1 MTNLN
6 SKCNN
11 KIINKLNKEES
22 NNQLKISNYLLN
34 RISHKDNKNKKNN
47 KNIFNLNYNFNNIN
61 DKRKA
66 HSSSLSKNKKHKFT
80 KKNVQIHNTNNIII
94 NSITDINKKQ
104 KTLNNIVS
112 SFNRIKPLTIKCL
125 KKSKINIGN
134 DTNDQLKI
142 KTITLSHLKAWNSKN
157 KLNKKSIN
165 SIGSSLNNTKNI
177 NRTKTKS
184 NSKSN
189 SKNNKN
195 KNSYNKLL
203 TENIKNEKSNI
214 YNNRIKAIHKDK
226 TLIIKKVGKLNEN
239 AIDKKLNKNFNVKNV
254 NKNLLKNK
262 TNYSN
267 FNSFQNNIENNNIT
281 DSHINLNKKRGI
293 KLLITGQNHNKQNNA
308 RINNIIYNI
317 NKKNIYLNNN
327 SSKLKCNESNN
338 IHNSMKKNN
347 ITNNQKGKVS
357 KNPKNMV
364 NNNNYNASVTS
375 KKPIDFMKQKKIID
389 TS

>member
-1 MTNLN
+1 
-6 SKCNN
+6 
-11 KIINKLNKEES
+11 
-22 NNQLKISNYLLN
+22 LLN

-80 KKNVQIHNTNNIII
+80 KKNVHIHNTNNNII

-112 SFNRIKPLTIKCL
+112 SYNRIKPTTIKCL

-134 DTNDQLKI
+134 DANDQLKI
-142 KTITLSHLKAWNSKN
+142 KTITLSHLNAWNSKN

-177 NRTKTKS
+177 NKTKSKS

-189 SKNNKN
+189 SKNHKTNKN

-214 YNNRIKAIHKDK
+214 YNIRISAMHKEK
-226 TLIIKKVGKLNEN
+226 TLIIKKIGKLNEKTN
-239 AIDKKLNKNFNVKNV
+239 DKKINKNSNVKNV
-254 NKNLLKNK
+254 NKNLLKTK

-267 FNSFQNNIENNNIT
+267 FNSFQNNIENSNIT
-281 DSHINLNKKRGI
+281 DSQINLNRKRGI
-293 KLLITGQNHNKQNNA
+293 NLIIAGQNQSKKNNDK
-308 RINNIIYNI
+308 INNIIYNI
-317 NKKNIYLNNN
+317 NRKNIYLNNN

-338 IHNSMKKNN
+338 IHNSMKKTNM
-347 ITNNQKGKVS
+347 TNNQKGNVPRNS
-357 KNPKNMV
+357 KNLV
-364 NNNNYNASVTS
+364 SNNNYNVSVTS
-375 KKPIDFMKQKKIID
+375 KKLLIL
-389 TS
+389 

>member
-1 MTNLN
+1 M
-6 SKCNN
+6 
-11 KIINKLNKEES
+11 
-22 NNQLKISNYLLN
+22 
-34 RISHKDNKNKKNN
+34 
-47 KNIFNLNYNFNNIN
+47 
-61 DKRKA
+61 
-66 HSSSLSKNKKHKFT
+66 
-80 KKNVQIHNTNNIII
+80 
-94 NSITDINKKQ
+94 
-104 KTLNNIVS
+104 
-112 SFNRIKPLTIKCL
+112 
-125 KKSKINIGN
+125 
-134 DTNDQLKI
+134 
-142 KTITLSHLKAWNSKN
+142 KAWNSKN

-214 YNNRIKAIHKDK
+214 YNNGIKAIHKDK

-267 FNSFQNNIENNNIT
+267 FNSFQNNIENNYIT

-338 IHNSMKKNN
+338 IHNSMKKTN

-375 KKPIDFMKQKKIID
+375 KKPINFMKQKKIIND
-389 TS
+389 NQK